1 VGKSYT
7 RRCNRRGVG
16 ETGMEERYE
25 DVIKEEGCDID
36 VVGRLAGSEANAEYG
51 HELGEKVDHE
61 IIVVRGK
68 ILVTW

>member
-1 VGKSYT
+1 
-7 RRCNRRGVG
+7 
-16 ETGMEERYE
+16 MEERYE